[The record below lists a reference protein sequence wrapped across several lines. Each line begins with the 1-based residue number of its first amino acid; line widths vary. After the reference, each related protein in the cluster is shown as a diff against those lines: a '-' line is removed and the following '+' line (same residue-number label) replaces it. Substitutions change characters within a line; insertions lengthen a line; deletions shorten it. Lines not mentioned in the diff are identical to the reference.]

1 MSEQE
6 RKDYEYLREAL
17 KKALKLTEDEILSF
31 APSGNNEDF
40 NFLLRKAKNQ
50 KETIDR
56 INELLN

>member
-1 MSEQE
+1 MSDQE
-6 RKDYEYLREAL
+6 RNDYEELREAL

-31 APSGNNEDF
+31 SPSGDDEDF
-40 NFLLRKAKNQ
+40 KFLLRKAKNQ